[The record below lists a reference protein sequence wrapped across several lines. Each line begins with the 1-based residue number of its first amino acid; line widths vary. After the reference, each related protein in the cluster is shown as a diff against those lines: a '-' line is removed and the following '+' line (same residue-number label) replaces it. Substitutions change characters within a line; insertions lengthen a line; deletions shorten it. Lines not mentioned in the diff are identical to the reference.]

1 MNKKLAMN
9 VMEELKAISDSFN
22 HLTELSYE
30 IPDIEEQKA
39 FRKALGKMY
48 AQLYTD
54 IIMQIE
60 YKFPELKL
68 DNECIGK

>member
-1 MNKKLAMN
+1 MQ
-9 VMEELKAISDSFN
+9 EFKAISDSFN
-22 HLTELSYE
+22 HLTELSYK
-30 IPDIEEQKA
+30 IPNIEEQKA

-54 IIMQIE
+54 IIIPIE

-68 DNECIGK
+68 GNEQ